1 MNMIK
6 KSLLLFL
13 ICIGAIMKSFSLGKD
28 FDYKLNQEKNQIIV
42 NHGDRHTKI
51 EVMNDNI
58 IHIVKRKNDAKEN
71 TIPNYVAILETQD
84 TKYKVTEKKGVL
96 QVKTANITLKM
107 NQEGVIQFVDN
118 KEKQLLKETASEAPH
133 LKKYAVSQ
141 SFECGNEALYGLGQ
155 YQSGTM
161 NWKNV
166 AVRLQQ
172 YNQEI
177 AIPFLVS
184 TNQYGIYWHNYSI
197 TDFNYPADELSFS
210 NTIDE
215 KNNIREVKFK
225 PKESGVYSFFV
236 DEINQ
241 HSINRMRGHIKVS
254 IDEDVIINYTTPW
267 IPDNF
272 NGKKYLEAGKT
283 YTILFQNSASPYK
296 GKLRYLKP
304 SFNKSTFSSRHGHEV
319 NYYFVYGETPEH
331 VIAHYQELTGKAP
344 MFEKSVFGFWQ
355 CRERYNNQNE
365 LLNFA
370 NEYRKRKIPVDN
382 IVQDWFYWPK
392 NTKGPQW
399 DRAKYP
405 NPKAM
410 VDELKTLNLNLM
422 VSVWPY
428 VKNNALYKQYH
439 FDGKT
444 LGNPNLDFYNEE
456 VGKSFYQML
465 SDSMFHIGVDY
476 IWLDGTEPETKP
488 KDKAKTYVGNFE
500 EVTNIYSLVVN
511 KAVYEGKQK
520 EYPNERIFNLTRS
533 AFAGQQRFGAASW
546 SGDISGTW
554 EQFSEQIPAGLN
566 FMMAGIPYW
575 TTDIGGF
582 FRDRRSLN
590 PVYKDQY
597 SNPEYIELLT
607 RWFQFGAFNP
617 LFRIHGYKSN
627 TEIWNYDEAFESTAK
642 KYINL
647 RYQLLPYIYSEARKV
662 SSKGKLLMSPL
673 AYHHPQDKN
682 TWEIKDQFY
691 FGESFLVNPI
701 VEYKARERQVYLP
714 EGIWYHY
721 WTNALYQGEKKISI
735 QAPLDEVPLFVKAGA
750 IIPWGEKIQYANQ
763 ETKEPLTIKVY
774 AGNNGTFN
782 LYLDDSKTNDYKK
795 GVYTEIKFSYFNKN
809 RSLKIET
816 LKDQYTKLKEYPQTF
831 IIQLIGDNEKQASK
845 SIVFNGTNIEV
856 KF

>member
-241 HSINRMRGHIKVS
+241 HSINRMRGHVKVS

>member
-410 VDELKTLNLNLM
+410 TDELKKLNLNLM

-428 VKNNALYKQYH
+428 VRNNALYKQYH

-456 VGKSFYQML
+456 VGESFYQML
-465 SDSMFHIGVDY
+465 SDSMFHLGVDY

-488 KDKAKTYVGNFE
+488 KDKAKTHVGNFE
-500 EVTNIYSLVVN
+500 EVANIYSLVVN

-627 TEIWNYDEAFESTAK
+627 TEIWNYNEAFESTAK

-714 EGIWYHY
+714 EGTWYHY
-721 WTNALYQGEKKISI
+721 WTNALYQGGKKISI

-763 ETKEPLTIKVY
+763 ETTEPLTIKVY
-774 AGNNGTFN
+774 AGKDGTFN
-782 LYLDDSKTNDYKK
+782 LYLDDSKTTNYKK
-795 GVYTEIKFSYFNKN
+795 GIYTEIKFSYLNKN

-816 LKDQYTKLKEYPQTF
+816 LKDQYTKLKEHPQKF
-831 IIQLIGDNEKQASK
+831 IVQLIGDDKKQVSK
-845 SIVFNGTNIEV
+845 SIVFNGASIEV
-856 KF
+856 KL